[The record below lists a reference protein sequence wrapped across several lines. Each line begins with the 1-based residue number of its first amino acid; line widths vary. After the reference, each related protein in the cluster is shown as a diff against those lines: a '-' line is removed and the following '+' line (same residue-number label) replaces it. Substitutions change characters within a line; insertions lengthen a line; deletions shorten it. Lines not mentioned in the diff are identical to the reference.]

1 MKKKIGAYIISLG
14 MIFSLTACSG
24 GQTNSVDGS
33 WELTK
38 GYSGDTEVTQEQLQ
52 KAGIGGTTFTF
63 KDGKV
68 EITTTGSGEVSEG
81 TYTVEGDK
89 VTISAAEGS
98 EETASGSSV
107 EATEYT
113 GTVKDDQL
121 TISQSDGVKLVFT
134 RK

>member
-1 MKKKIGAYIISLG
+1 MKKKIGAYIIGLG
-14 MIFSLTACSG
+14 MIFSLAACSG
-24 GQTNSVDGS
+24 GKANSVDGS

-68 EITTTGSGEVSEG
+68 EITTTGSGEVGEG
-81 TYTVEGDK
+81 TYKVEGDK
-89 VTISAAEGS
+89 VTISANEGS
-98 EETASGSSV
+98 EESASGSAV
-107 EATEYT
+107 GATEFT
-113 GTVKDDQL
+113 GTVKDNQL